1 MFKNL
6 TVCLIYYK
14 LHSMAFSKAIGYK
27 SKILRSDEY
36 FKYILN
42 LSHYEKNLN
51 RSS

>member
-1 MFKNL
+1 
-6 TVCLIYYK
+6 
-14 LHSMAFSKAIGYK
+14 MAFSKQIGYK

-36 FKYILN
+36 FKYVLN